1 MHCHGMCLCAGG
13 DDDVER
19 DTPATRGSRRGNTVQ
34 YAVIHRCAYNVS
46 SPTPS
51 GLYHTLD
58 SCPVICVYPMATVV
72 YPHNP
77 EVYEQIA
84 PPDIPKLLRDNP
96 HLTVDVINA
105 QYEDELDRNGRT
117 TKQRIDSHK
126 KVVRDFANF
135 LITLGLT
142 TAYDQQIEDQ
152 PTASKTR
159 WLQDKIKASDYVIF
173 VITPSFLK
181 FMNEAPEEEL
191 FFRGPYVHNL
201 LRGLEKRSDGSEI
214 NMVGVFL
221 DRTKTLDQV
230 PTELRTGHV
239 FELWTPF
246 EQHDRRGDD
255 LNTLV
260 SLLTSWHW

>member
-1 MHCHGMCLCAGG
+1 MSGG
-13 DDDVER
+13 DVES
-19 DTPATRGSRRGNTVQ
+19 DKPAPRGTRRGNNGQ
-34 YAVIHRCAYNVS
+34 YAVIHQCSYNIS
-46 SPTPS
+46 SPIATPS
-51 GLYHTLD
+51 GLYPALERHQ
-58 SCPVICVYPMATVV
+58 VARVYPMITIV

-77 EVYEQIA
+77 ESYKQIA
-84 PPDIPKLLRDNP
+84 PPDIAKLLRDDP
-96 HLTVDVINA
+96 HLTVDVIN
-105 QYEDELDRNGRT
+105 ERHEEELIRNGRK

-135 LITLGLT
+135 LIALGVT

-152 PTASKTR
+152 PTASKTQ
-159 WLQDKIKASDYVIF
+159 WLQEKIKGSDYVIF
-173 VITPSFLK
+173 VITPSFLQ
-181 FMNEAPEEEL
+181 FNNEAPEEEL

-230 PTELRTGHV
+230 PTELKSGHV
-239 FELWTPF
+239 FELWAPF
-246 EQHDRRGDD
+246 EQHSRRGDD

-260 SLLTSWHW
+260 SLLTGGHR